1 MSIVSRRE
9 RPEDYRAVENL
20 TREAFWGFTSP
31 TCDEHYLVHLLRSVP
46 AFVPELD
53 FVAEMDG
60 RLVGNVMYSRA
71 RVVDDNGNE
80 TEVLTFGPLS
90 VLPAY
95 WHCGVGSALM
105 RHSIREAKQMGY
117 RAIVFYGHP
126 DYYPRFGFRNAKAF
140 GITTPNGKNFDAL
153 MAMSLHDGALDG
165 VSGAF
170 HEDPVFA
177 VKSEDAEAFD
187 RTFPQKEPASM
198 IPIDVLT
205 DKLEPAARKAF
216 AEHNITTIAWLNRLS
231 GREVLEWEGIDAHSM
246 AVINQTLREHGYA
259 EKLLPSSTV
268 LQLAEMGVRIPVVKP
283 IRVKDGISVYR
294 LESEGERYVLKA
306 FDRPKDRREIEN
318 YKLLTSLGVPV
329 LPMLKYT
336 SNALLLPDVES
347 DTRFRLG
354 CADDL
359 SDTRTAAAL
368 ARWYKT
374 LHEKG
379 RVHVSTHG
387 SALYD
392 ETDVVTPLNMDMVAE
407 KTGTRA
413 NALWGTLRE
422 RFADVRRLIG
432 SLPRTLTYNDFYWT
446 NLVVSRD
453 RTSAMMLDFNLL
465 GKGYAFADIRNVTSS
480 LTADANEAFL
490 SEYGT
495 NGIGEEERLADA
507 ALSPLTTLFFA
518 CEREVFPRWANASLE
533 ELKNGALLESLLRWL
548 APSTNCREES

>member
-1 MSIVSRRE
+1 VSITLRLE

-20 TREAFWGFTSP
+20 TREAFWKFMSP
-31 TCDEHYLVHLLRSVP
+31 TCDEHYLVHLLRAVP
-46 AFVPELD
+46 AFLPELD

-60 RLVGNVMYSRA
+60 ELVGHVMYSRA
-71 RVVDDNGNE
+71 KVVDDGGKE

-90 VLPAY
+90 VLPTY

-105 RHSIREAKQMGY
+105 RHSIRGAKQMGY

-153 MAMSLHDGALDG
+153 MAMPLYDGALDG

-177 VKSEDAEAFD
+177 MKSEKAEVFNRAF
-187 RTFPQKEPASM
+187 PHKQPASM

-216 AEHNITTIAWLNRLS
+216 TERNITALAWLNRVS
-231 GREVLEWEGIDAHSM
+231 GREMLEWDGIDAQAM
-246 AVINQTLREHGYA
+246 AIINKTLREHGYA
-259 EKLLPSSTV
+259 EKLLPSSAV
-268 LQLAEMGVRIPVVKP
+268 LQLAEMGVRIPVVTP

-294 LESEGERYVLKA
+294 AESEGDRYVLKV
-306 FDRPKDRREIEN
+306 FDRPQDRREIEN
-318 YKLLTSLGVPV
+318 YQLLASLGVPV
-329 LPMLKYT
+329 LPMPKHT

-347 DTRFRLG
+347 DIRFRLG
-354 CADDL
+354 CEDDL
-359 SDTRTAAAL
+359 VDTRAAAAL

-379 RVHVSTHG
+379 RVYVSTHG

-392 ETDVVTPLNMDMVAE
+392 ETDVITLPNMDMVAE
-407 KTGTRA
+407 RTGTRA
-413 NALWGTLRE
+413 NALWNTLRE
-422 RFADVRRLIG
+422 RFVDVRRLID

-453 RTSAMMLDFNLL
+453 YTSAMMLDFNLL

-480 LTADANEAFL
+480 LNADASEAFL

-495 NGIGEEERLADA
+495 NGIGEDERLADA
-507 ALSPLTTLFFA
+507 VLSPLTTLFFA
-518 CEREVFPRWANASLE
+518 CEREVFPRWANNSLE
-533 ELKNGALLESLLRWL
+533 ELTSGALLESLLWWL
-548 APSTNCREES
+548 DP

>member
-1 MSIVSRRE
+1 MSITLRLE
-9 RPEDYRAVENL
+9 RPEDYRAVETL

-46 AFVPELD
+46 AFLPELD

-60 RLVGNVMYSRA
+60 GLVGNVMYSRA
-71 RVVDDNGNE
+71 KVVDDGGKE
-80 TEVLTFGPLS
+80 TEVLAFGPLS

-95 WHCGVGSALM
+95 WHRGVGSALM

-126 DYYPRFGFRNAKAF
+126 DYYPRFGFRNARAF
-140 GITTPNGKNFDAL
+140 GITTPNGKSFDAL
-153 MAMSLHDGALDG
+153 MAMPLYDRALDS

-177 VKSEDAEAFD
+177 VKSEEAEAFN
-187 RTFPQKEPASM
+187 RTFPHREPASM

-205 DKLEPAARKAF
+205 HKLDPATRKAF
-216 AEHNITTIAWLNRLS
+216 AERSITTLAWLNRVS
-231 GREVLEWEGIDAHSM
+231 GREMLEWDGIDAQAM
-246 AVINQTLREHGYA
+246 AIINQTLREHGYA
-259 EKLLPSSTV
+259 EKLLPSSAV
-268 LQLAEMGVRIPVVKP
+268 LQLAEMGVRIPVVTP

-294 LESEGERYVLKA
+294 VESEGDTYVLKV
-306 FDRPKDRREIEN
+306 FDRPQDRREIEN
-318 YKLLTSLGVPV
+318 YQLLTSLGVPV
-329 LPMLKYT
+329 LPMLKHT

-347 DTRFRLG
+347 DIRFRLG
-354 CADDL
+354 CEDDL
-359 SDTRTAAAL
+359 VDRRTAAAL

-379 RVHVSTHG
+379 RVHVSTHD

-392 ETDVVTPLNMDMVAE
+392 ETDVITPPNMDMVAE
-407 KTGTRA
+407 RTGTRA
-413 NALWGTLRE
+413 NALWSTLRE
-422 RFADVRRLIG
+422 RFVDVRRLID

-453 RTSAMMLDFNLL
+453 YTSAMMLDFNLL
-465 GKGYAFADIRNVTSS
+465 GRGYAFADIRNVTSS
-480 LTADANEAFL
+480 LNADANEAFL

-495 NGIGEEERLADA
+495 NGIGENERLADA
-507 ALSPLTTLFFA
+507 VLSPLTTLFLA
-518 CEREVFPRWANASLE
+518 CEREAFPRWANASLE
-533 ELKNGALLESLLRWL
+533 ELKSGALLESLLRWL
-548 APSTNCREES
+548 GTVNCREES